1 MGLWKIALALL
12 VGASFTET
20 GRKTLRTL
28 GKQLID
34 MGQSAM
40 EKSSSTLDELKT
52 KTTKLIEEVKTEH
65 KDGTDCATKKHHR

>member
-1 MGLWKIALALL
+1 MGLWKIAIALL

-34 MGQSAM
+34 MGQSAV
-40 EKSSSTLDELKT
+40 EKSSSTIEELKT
-52 KTTKLIEEVKTEH
+52 QTTKLIEEAKTEY
-65 KDGTDCATKKHHR
+65 KDGTDGATKKEHR